1 MPPEKSVDTQETP
14 KAVPLDTQNE
24 AEAVVADAKKETKD
38 VEEAVAVTGTK
49 EELHEHEK
57 TILPADESKQINT
70 ELLSNIKTELE
81 KTTIGPEKTELLLS
95 KIGELTPS
103 TMASKIRT
111 YAEGLNNA

>member
-1 MPPEKSVDTQETP
+1 MPPKKSVDTQETL
-14 KAVPLDTQNE
+14 K
-24 AEAVVADAKKETKD
+24 AVVADTKVDAVVADTQAGVNEVEKAVVAGDAEKE
-38 VEEAVAVTGTK
+38 VQALK
-49 EELHEHEK
+49 E